1 MQEPRIILAGPEI
14 NVFLARHDEAKLQER
29 SSDVHRE
36 EIIIVGAGQAG
47 LSLGYW
53 LKRQRR
59 SFLLLEA
66 GQRIGESWRQRYDS
80 LVLFTPR
87 RYSALPGLAL
97 SGNPEGRPTKD
108 EMADY
113 LQTYADRFALPV
125 RMNTRVVA
133 MQKHEETFLLQT
145 TLGTYQAASV
155 IIATGPF
162 HHPRIPAFASALSPQ
177 VEQLHSA
184 SYHNPSEVP
193 PGPVLVVGAGDSGA
207 HIAAELA
214 HAHPVSLAASH
225 LLYFVP
231 LTLFGKSL
239 FWYLDHLRLLE
250 VDNSTRL
257 GRWLKAQPEPV
268 LGLELKQALKD
279 RQVQIRPRAT
289 SAQGNV
295 VQFADGSQAQV
306 RTVIWAT
313 GFRQDFSW
321 IRISGVSDERGQSR
335 EQQGVSTTPGL
346 FFLGFP
352 WQPSRGSA
360 LVGWVGKDARRLAAE
375 LQTKERVLG

>member
-1 MQEPRIILAGPEI
+1 MKAS
-14 NVFLARHDEAKLQER
+14 DEAQQQR
-29 SSDVHRE
+29 RVTDMRRE

-47 LSLGYW
+47 LSMGYW
-53 LKRQRR
+53 LKRQQR
-59 SFLLLEA
+59 SFLLLEV
-66 GQRIGESWRQRYDS
+66 GSRIGESWRQRYDS

-87 RYSALPGLAL
+87 RYSALPGIVFP
-97 SGNPEGRPTKD
+97 GDPEGRPTKD

-113 LQTYADRFALPV
+113 LQTYADHFALPIQLD
-125 RMNTRVVA
+125 TRVVGI
-133 MQKHEETFLLQT
+133 QKHAETFVLQT
-145 TLGTYQAASV
+145 TQGTYQAGTV
-155 IIATGPF
+155 IVATGPF
-162 HHPRIPAFASALSPQ
+162 HHPRIPLFASALSPQ

-184 SYHNPSEVP
+184 SYHNPSQLP

-214 HAHPVSLAASH
+214 HSHPVSLAVGH
-225 LLYFVP
+225 PLYFVP
-231 LTLFGKSL
+231 LTLLGKSL
-239 FWYLDHLRLLE
+239 FWYLDSLRLLE
-250 VDNSTRL
+250 VDGTRSL
-257 GRWLKAQPEPV
+257 GAWLKAQPEPV

-279 RQVQIRPRAT
+279 RQVQIKPRAT

-321 IRISGVSDERGQSR
+321 IRMPGVLDECSQPG
-335 EQQGVSTTPGL
+335 EQQGLHSTPGL

-352 WQPSRGSA
+352 WRPSRGSA
-360 LVGWVGKDARRLAAE
+360 LVGWVGKDARRLAAL
-375 LQTKERVLG
+375 LQTKEPILD

>member
-1 MQEPRIILAGPEI
+1 MKASD
-14 NVFLARHDEAKLQER
+14 AAKPQGR
-29 SSDVHRE
+29 SSDVCRE

-47 LSLGYW
+47 LSMGYW
-53 LKRQRR
+53 LKRQQC

-66 GQRIGESWRQRYDS
+66 GPRIGESWRQRYDS

-87 RYSALPGLAL
+87 RYSALSGLAFP
-97 SGNPEGRPTKD
+97 GDPEGRLTKD

-113 LQTYADRFALPV
+113 LQTYADHFALPIQ
-125 RMNTRVVA
+125 MDTGVVGV
-133 MQKHEETFLLQT
+133 QKHGETFTLQT
-145 TLGTYQAASV
+145 TQGTYQAATV
-155 IIATGPF
+155 IVATGPF

-184 SYHNPSEVP
+184 SYHNPSEIP
-193 PGPVLVVGAGDSGA
+193 AGPVLVVGAGDSGA

-214 HAHPVSLAASH
+214 RSHPVSLAATH
-225 LLYFVP
+225 PLYFVP
-231 LTLFGKSL
+231 LTLLGKSL

-250 VDNSTRL
+250 VDGGTRL
-257 GRWLKAQPEPV
+257 GAWLKAQPEPV
-268 LGLELKQALKD
+268 LGLELKQVLRE
-279 RQVQIRPRAT
+279 RQVQVKPRAT

-295 VQFADGSQAQV
+295 VQFADGSQDQV

-313 GFRQDFSW
+313 GYRQDFSL
-321 IRISGVSDERGQSR
+321 IRIPGVLDERGQPI
-335 EQQGVSTTPGL
+335 QQGVNSTPGL

-360 LVGWVGKDARRLAAE
+360 LVGWVGNDARRLVAL
-375 LQTKERVLG
+375 LQTKERVLS

>member
-1 MQEPRIILAGPEI
+1 MKAT
-14 NVFLARHDEAKLQER
+14 DEAKLQ
-29 SSDVHRE
+29 SSGSDVHRE

-47 LSLGYW
+47 LSMGYW
-53 LKRQRR
+53 LKRKPR

-87 RYSALPGLAL
+87 RYSALPGLEMP
-97 SGNPEGRPTKD
+97 GDPEGRPTKD

-113 LQTYADRFALPV
+113 LHTYAGHLALPIQ
-125 RMNTRVVA
+125 MDTRVVA

-145 TLGTYQAASV
+145 TQGIYQAATV
-155 IIATGPF
+155 IVATGPF
-162 HHPRIPAFASALSPQ
+162 HHPRIPLFASALSPQ

-214 HAHPVSLAASH
+214 HAHPVSLAARH
-225 LLYFVP
+225 PLYFVP
-231 LTLFGKSL
+231 LTLLGKSL

-257 GRWLKAQPEPV
+257 GKWLKAQPEPV

-279 RQVQIRPRAT
+279 RQVQMKPRAT

-295 VQFADGSQAQV
+295 VQFADGSQIQV

-313 GFRQDFSW
+313 GYCQDFSW
-321 IRISGVSDERGQSR
+321 IRMPGALDECGQPR
-335 EQQGVSTTPGL
+335 EHQGVSSIGGL

-352 WQPSRGSA
+352 WRPSRGSA
-360 LVGWVGKDARRLAAE
+360 LVGWVSKDAKRLVAM
-375 LQTKERVLG
+375 LQTTAHEHG

>member
-1 MQEPRIILAGPEI
+1 MKAS
-14 NVFLARHDEAKLQER
+14 NEAQLQGR
-29 SSDVHRE
+29 GSDVHRE

-47 LSLGYW
+47 LSMGYW
-53 LKRQRR
+53 LKRQSR

-66 GQRIGESWRQRYDS
+66 GPRLGESWRQRYDS

-87 RYSALPGLAL
+87 CYSALPGLAFP
-97 SGNPEGRPTKD
+97 GDPEGRPTKD

-113 LQTYADRFALPV
+113 LQTYADHFALPV
-125 RMNTRVVA
+125 QADTRVVY
-133 MQKHEETFLLQT
+133 MQKHRETFLLQT
-145 TLGTYQAASV
+145 THGTYQARTV
-155 IIATGPF
+155 IVATGPF
-162 HHPRIPAFASALSPQ
+162 QQPRIPAFASALSPQ

-184 SYHNPSEVP
+184 SYRNPSQVP

-214 HAHPVSLAASH
+214 HCHPVSLAAAH
-225 LLYFVP
+225 PLYFVP
-231 LTLFGKSL
+231 LTLLGKSL

-250 VDNSTRL
+250 VDSERSL
-257 GRWLKAQPEPV
+257 GRWLKAQEALEPV
-268 LGLELKQALKD
+268 VGLELKQALRE

-289 SAQGNV
+289 SAQDNV

-313 GFRQDFSW
+313 GYRQDFSW
-321 IRISGVSDERGQSR
+321 IRLPGALDEGGQPR
-335 EQQGVSTTPGL
+335 AHQGVSTTPGL

-360 LVGWVGKDARRLAAE
+360 LVGWVGKDARRLAAL
-375 LQTKERVLG
+375 LQTIAHEHG

>member
-1 MQEPRIILAGPEI
+1 MKASD
-14 NVFLARHDEAKLQER
+14 AAKPQGR
-29 SSDVHRE
+29 SSDVRRE
-36 EIIIVGAGQAG
+36 EIIVVGAGQAG
-47 LSLGYW
+47 LSLGCW
-53 LKRQRR
+53 LKRQQC

-66 GQRIGESWRQRYDS
+66 GPRIGESWRKRYDS

-87 RYSALPGLAL
+87 RYSALPGLAF
-97 SGNPEGRPTKD
+97 SGDPEGRPTKD

-113 LQTYADRFALPV
+113 LQTYADHFALPIQ
-125 RMNTRVVA
+125 MDTGVVG
-133 MQKHEETFLLQT
+133 MHKHGETFLLQT
-145 TLGTYQAASV
+145 TQGTYQAVTV
-155 IIATGPF
+155 IVATGPF
-162 HHPRIPAFASALSPQ
+162 HHPRIPAFASALSHEVQ
-177 VEQLHSA
+177 QLHSA
-184 SYHNPSEVP
+184 SYHNPSQIP
-193 PGPVLVVGAGDSGA
+193 AGPVLVVGAGDSGA

-214 HAHPVSLAASH
+214 HSHPVSLAAAH
-225 LLYFVP
+225 PLYFVP
-231 LTLFGKSL
+231 LTLLGKSL

-250 VDNSTRL
+250 VDGERSL

-268 LGLELKQALKD
+268 LGLELKQVLRE

-313 GFRQDFSW
+313 GYRQDFSW
-321 IRISGVSDERGQSR
+321 IRLPGVLDERGQPR
-335 EQQGVSTTPGL
+335 EQREVSSTPGL

-360 LVGWVGKDARRLAAE
+360 LVGWVGKDARRLAAL
-375 LQTKERVLG
+375 LQTIAHEHG

>member
-1 MQEPRIILAGPEI
+1 MKAT
-14 NVFLARHDEAKLQER
+14 DEAKPQSR
-29 SSDVHRE
+29 SSDVHHE

-47 LSLGYW
+47 LSMGYW
-53 LKRQRR
+53 LKRQKR

-66 GQRIGESWRQRYDS
+66 GPRIGESWRQRYDS

-87 RYSALPGLAL
+87 RYSALPGLEMP
-97 SGNPEGRPTKD
+97 GDPEGRPTKD
-108 EMADY
+108 EMANY
-113 LQTYADRFALPV
+113 LQAYAGHVALPIQTD
-125 RMNTRVVA
+125 TRVMG

-145 TLGTYQAASV
+145 TQGTFQAATV
-155 IIATGPF
+155 IVATGPL
-162 HHPRIPAFASALSPQ
+162 HHPRIPLFASALSPQ

-214 HAHPVSLAASH
+214 HSHPVSLAAAH
-225 LLYFVP
+225 PPYFVP
-231 LTLFGKSL
+231 ITLLGKSL
-239 FWYLDHLRLLE
+239 FWYLDHLRLLA
-250 VDNSTRL
+250 VDGNTRL

-268 LGLELKQALKD
+268 LGLELKQALRE

-313 GFRQDFSW
+313 GYRQDFSW
-321 IRISGVSDERGQSR
+321 IRIPGALDERGQPR
-335 EQQGVSTTPGL
+335 EHQGVSSIGGL

-352 WQPSRGSA
+352 WRPSRGSA
-360 LVGWVGKDARRLAAE
+360 LVGWVGKDARRLAA
-375 LQTKERVLG
+375 LLPTKERVLG

>member
-1 MQEPRIILAGPEI
+1 MKAT
-14 NVFLARHDEAKLQER
+14 DEAKLQSR
-29 SSDVHRE
+29 SSSVHRE

-47 LSLGYW
+47 ISMGYW
-53 LKRQRR
+53 LKRQPR

-66 GQRIGESWRQRYDS
+66 GRRIGESWRQRYDS

-87 RYSALPGLAL
+87 RYSALPGLAFP
-97 SGNPEGRPTKD
+97 GDPEGRPTKD

-113 LQTYADRFALPV
+113 LQIYADHFALPIQ
-125 RMNTRVVA
+125 MDTQVVD
-133 MQKHEETFLLQT
+133 MQKHEETFMLQT
-145 TLGTYQAASV
+145 TQGTYQARTV
-155 IIATGPF
+155 IVATGPF
-162 HHPRIPAFASALSPQ
+162 HQPRIPAFASALSPQ

-184 SYHNPSEVP
+184 SYHNPSQVP

-214 HAHPVSLAASH
+214 HAHPVSLAARH
-225 LLYFVP
+225 PPYFVP
-231 LTLFGKSL
+231 LTLLGKSL
-239 FWYLDHLRLLE
+239 FWYLDRLRLLE

-257 GRWLKAQPEPV
+257 GKWLKAQPEPV

-279 RQVQIRPRAT
+279 RQVQMKPRAT

-295 VQFADGSQAQV
+295 VQFADGSQTQV

-313 GFRQDFSW
+313 GYCQDFSW
-321 IRISGVSDERGQSR
+321 IRMPGALDECGQPR
-335 EQQGVSTTPGL
+335 EHQGVSSTPGL

-352 WQPSRGSA
+352 WRPSRGSA
-360 LVGWVGKDARRLAAE
+360 LVGWVSKDAKRLAAL

>member
-1 MQEPRIILAGPEI
+1 MKVSDTASPQRRGT
-14 NVFLARHDEAKLQER
+14 
-29 SSDVHRE
+29 DVHRE
-36 EIIIVGAGQAG
+36 EVIIVGAGQAG
-47 LSLGYW
+47 LSMGYW
-53 LKRQRR
+53 LKRQQR

-66 GQRIGESWRQRYDS
+66 GPRIGESWRKRYDS

-87 RYSALPGLAL
+87 RYSALPDLAFP
-97 SGNPEGRPTKD
+97 GDPEGRPTKD

-113 LQTYADRFALPV
+113 LQTYADHFALPIQLD
-125 RMNTRVVA
+125 TRVVD
-133 MQKHEETFLLQT
+133 MEKHGETFLLQT
-145 TLGTYQAASV
+145 TQDTYQAATV
-155 IIATGPF
+155 IVATGPF
-162 HHPRIPAFASALSPQ
+162 HHPRIPAFAPALSHEAQ
-177 VEQLHSA
+177 QLHAA
-184 SYHNPSEVP
+184 SYHNPSEIP

-214 HAHPVSLAASH
+214 HAHPVSLAAAH
-225 LLYFVP
+225 PLYFVP
-231 LTLFGKSL
+231 LTLLGKSL

-250 VDNSTRL
+250 VDGERSL

-268 LGLELKQALKD
+268 LGLELKQALRE
-279 RQVQIRPRAT
+279 RQVQIRPRVT

-313 GFRQDFSW
+313 GYRQDFSW
-321 IRISGVSDERGQSR
+321 IRMPGLADECSQPR
-335 EQQGVSTTPGL
+335 EQQGVSSTPGL

-360 LVGWVGKDARRLAAE
+360 LVGWVGKDARRLAAL

>member
-1 MQEPRIILAGPEI
+1 MKAT
-14 NVFLARHDEAKLQER
+14 DEVKLQSR

-36 EIIIVGAGQAG
+36 EIIVVGAGQAG
-47 LSLGYW
+47 LSMGYW
-53 LKRQRR
+53 LKRKPR

-66 GQRIGESWRQRYDS
+66 GPRIGESWRRRYDS

-87 RYSALPGLAL
+87 RYSALPGLAFP
-97 SGNPEGRPTKD
+97 GDPEGRPTKD

-113 LQTYADRFALPV
+113 LQTYADHFALPIQID
-125 RMNTRVVA
+125 TQVVD

-145 TLGTYQAASV
+145 TQGTYQAATV
-155 IIATGPF
+155 IVATGPF
-162 HHPRIPAFASALSPQ
+162 HHPRIPLFASALSPQ

-184 SYHNPSEVP
+184 SYHNPSQVP

-225 LLYFVP
+225 PLYFVS
-231 LTLFGKSL
+231 LTLLGKSL

-250 VDNSTRL
+250 VDGATRL
-257 GRWLKAQPEPV
+257 GKWLKAQPEPV
-268 LGLELKQALKD
+268 LGLELKRALKD
-279 RQVQIRPRAT
+279 RQVQMKPRAT

-313 GFRQDFSW
+313 GYRQDFSW
-321 IRISGVSDERGQSR
+321 IRISGVSDERGQPR
-335 EQQGVSTTPGL
+335 EQQRVSCTPGL
-346 FFLGFP
+346 FFLGYP

-360 LVGWVGKDARRLAAE
+360 LVGWVGKDARRLAAL

>member
-1 MQEPRIILAGPEI
+1 MKASDTASPQG
-14 NVFLARHDEAKLQER
+14 R

-47 LSLGYW
+47 LSMGYW
-53 LKRQRR
+53 LKRKPR

-66 GQRIGESWRQRYDS
+66 GPRIGESWRQRYDS

-87 RYSALPGLAL
+87 RYSALPGLAFP
-97 SGNPEGRPTKD
+97 GDPAGRPTKD
-108 EMADY
+108 ELADY
-113 LQTYADRFALPV
+113 LQTYADHFALPIQ
-125 RMNTRVVA
+125 MDTRVVD
-133 MQKHEETFLLQT
+133 MQKHAETFVLQT
-145 TLGTYQAASV
+145 TQGTYQAATV
-155 IIATGPF
+155 IVATGPF

-184 SYHNPSEVP
+184 SYRNPSQIP
-193 PGPVLVVGAGDSGA
+193 PGPVLLVGAGDSGA

-214 HAHPVSLAASH
+214 HAHPVSLAAAH
-225 LLYFVP
+225 PLYFVP
-231 LTLFGKSL
+231 LTLLGKSL
-239 FWYLDHLRLLE
+239 FWYLDRLHLLE
-250 VDNSTRL
+250 VDGTRSL
-257 GRWLKAQPEPV
+257 GAWLKAQPEPV
-268 LGLELKQALKD
+268 LDLELKQALRE

-295 VQFADGSQAQV
+295 VQFADGSQTQV

-321 IRISGVSDERGQSR
+321 IRMPAVAGECSQPR
-335 EQQGVSTTPGL
+335 EQQELSSTPGL

-360 LVGWVGKDARRLAAE
+360 LVGWVGKDAGRLAAR
-375 LQTKERVLG
+375 LQTKERVLS

>member
-1 MQEPRIILAGPEI
+1 MKASDAASL
-14 NVFLARHDEAKLQER
+14 HHR
-29 SSDVHRE
+29 SPDVHRE
-36 EIIIVGAGQAG
+36 EIIVVGAGQAG
-47 LSLGYW
+47 LSMGYW
-53 LKRQRR
+53 LKQQQR

-66 GQRIGESWRQRYDS
+66 GPRVGESWRKRYDS

-87 RYSALPGLAL
+87 RYSALPGLAF
-97 SGNPEGRPTKD
+97 SGAPEGRPTKD

-113 LQTYADRFALPV
+113 LHTYADHFALPIQMDTGV
-125 RMNTRVVA
+125 EG
-133 MQKHEETFLLQT
+133 MQKQGETLILQT
-145 TLGTYQAASV
+145 TQGTYQAMTV
-155 IIATGPF
+155 IVATGPF
-162 HHPRIPAFASALSPQ
+162 QQPRIPAFASALSPQ

-184 SYHNPSEVP
+184 SYRNPSQVP

-214 HAHPVSLAASH
+214 HCHPVSLAAAH
-225 LLYFVP
+225 PLYFVP
-231 LTLFGKSL
+231 LTLLGKSL
-239 FWYLDHLRLLE
+239 FWYLDRLRLLE
-250 VDNSTRL
+250 VDGERSL

-268 LGLELKQALKD
+268 LGLDLKQALRE

-295 VQFADGSQAQV
+295 VQFADGSQAQM

-313 GFRQDFSW
+313 GYRQDFSW
-321 IRISGVSDERGQSR
+321 IRLPGLAEECGKPRG
-335 EQQGVSTTPGL
+335 QQGVSSIGEL

-360 LVGWVGKDARRLAAE
+360 LVGWVGKDARRLAAR
-375 LQTKERVLG
+375 LTAKEQVPG